1 MLVSRSDSGES
12 NLRQVDSWKVCLGCL
27 HVPPLPTQPSLST
40 TTVVSVVFL
49 KVPFEFSFERER
61 ERDQPK
67 MGITEQPTAHGLET
81 RCPWELFTFQ
91 ASLLKPETCR
101 HSSFWLSTLHQMN
114 YFCRVACACVCA
126 CVRVCVCTRGGA
138 VTG

>member
-61 ERDQPK
+61 MTQDGNHRAAYSPWARNK
-67 MGITEQPTAHGLET
+67 MSLGAIYILS
-81 RCPWELFTFQ
+81 FT
-91 ASLLKPETCR
+91 PEAGN
-101 HSSFWLSTLHQMN
+101 L
-114 YFCRVACACVCA
+114 
-126 CVRVCVCTRGGA
+126 
-138 VTG
+138 